1 MSSLPVAGK
10 TGTLRSIGKKTKIA
24 GNLKAKSGT
33 MTRIKSY
40 AGYVKSASGRNLA
53 FAIVI
58 NNHNCTSFQI
68 KKKLE
73 IVMVALGNYNG

>member
-1 MSSLPVAGK
+1 
-10 TGTLRSIGKKTKIA
+10 
-24 GNLKAKSGT
+24 

-40 AGYVKSASGRNLA
+40 AGYVTSASGRNLA

-73 IVMVALGNYNG
+73 IVMVALGNYTG